1 MNLQPP
7 NAANY
12 APTGLPR
19 LIVVLRH
26 KTRLM
31 GRVHLL
37 VSGLVLYVHR
47 REPLITW
54 PTGYLRLVSGP
65 LDPNLTLDF

>member
-1 MNLQPP
+1 M
-7 NAANY
+7 
-12 APTGLPR
+12 
-19 LIVVLRH
+19 VVLRH